1 MGTVLGDLLPLVV
14 GVAVSPVPIIVAI
27 LMLLGKRAGSTSI
40 SFAIGWIAGI
50 VLATT
55 IFVLLGGAATGSE
68 DEPSTTSSWIKLVI
82 GVLLLGVGIRQ
93 WRARGEEH
101 ATPKWMS
108 AIDEMTAVKALGVG
122 FALAAINP
130 KNLLMCIAAGVT
142 IGGAALDAGQTV
154 VAVAVFSV
162 LSASTIAVPVIA
174 YQIAAQRLEAP
185 LASLKE
191 WLQAN
196 NSAVMSVLIL
206 VISAVLIGKGM
217 GGLF

>member
-1 MGTVLGDLLPLVV
+1 MGTVLGDLLPLVI
-14 GVAVSPVPIIVAI
+14 GIAVSPVPIIAAI
-27 LMLLGKRAGSTSI
+27 LMLLGKRAGIASI

-68 DEPSTTSSWIKLVI
+68 DGPSTTSSWIKLVI

-93 WRARGEEH
+93 WRARGGEH
-101 ATPKWMS
+101 VTPKWMS
-108 AIDEMTAVKALGVG
+108 AIDDMTAVKAFGVG

-142 IGGAALDAGQTV
+142 IGGATLDSGQTV

-162 LSASTIAVPVIA
+162 LSASTVAVPVIA

-196 NSAVMSVLIL
+196 NTAVMSVLIL